1 MMKKNKKNYNQVSI
15 TNNIRWLK
23 TKMAVHKIWRR
34 LWWRWWGIRSNNDDN
49 VDYDDDDNAG
59 EDGEDEDED
68 EDEQLIFFPFWKLK
82 IPKA

>member
-49 VDYDDDDNAG
+49 VDYDDDHCDSLHNSSWFVIIWFTTF
-59 EDGEDEDED
+59 D
-68 EDEQLIFFPFWKLK
+68 FF
-82 IPKA
+82 